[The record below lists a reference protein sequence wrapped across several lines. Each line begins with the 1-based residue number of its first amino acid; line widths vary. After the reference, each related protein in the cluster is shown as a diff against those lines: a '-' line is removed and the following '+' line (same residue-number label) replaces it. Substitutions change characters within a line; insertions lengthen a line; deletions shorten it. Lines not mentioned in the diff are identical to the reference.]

1 MYGIYNVNSKE
12 FYVLSVQTA
21 LDSILSL
28 SICMTLSEFLNFSL
42 FLHLYSKH

>member
-21 LDSILSL
+21 LDSIPSL
-28 SICMTLSEFLNFSL
+28 SNYLYDLEWISESQSVSSFI
-42 FLHLYSKH
+42 